1 MFEVPSSANAPI
13 AQPATRKGIWL
24 GLGVLGLVLVI
35 VGIIWLRTR
44 DTQQAL
50 PLVPVVRRDESQ
62 VVSPP
67 PDVEEPAPVFVLD
80 KDGDGVSDE
89 EEAKYKTDPSAPD
102 TDGDGATDLEEIF
115 TRKTDP
121 LVPDARS
128 VRPVTEPPA
137 ANPAS

>member
-1 MFEVPSSANAPI
+1 MAQPSS
-13 AQPATRKGIWL
+13 RKGVWL

-35 VGIIWLRTR
+35 AGIVWLRMR
-44 DTQQAL
+44 DPGQAS
-50 PLVPVVRRDESQ
+50 PLVPVVGRDKPQ
-62 VVSPP
+62 QAAAPQ
-67 PDVEEPAPVFVLD
+67 PDVAQSAPAFASDV
-80 KDGDGVSDE
+80 DGDGVSDE
-89 EEAKYKTDPSAPD
+89 EEARYKTDPNKPD

-137 ANPAS
+137 AVPAP